1 MQVGNQPPHLAI
13 TLHDSAPLTPAPS
26 GPQTKGE
33 KINSWLGS
41 AGQQA
46 IVSGVAWG
54 FANKLAPA
62 VGKKVGE
69 SIAGPEG
76 ATAGVAIG
84 NLIGGACL
92 GIAHYSAEVACT
104 KLRTKLGHGF
114 QYQPDINGAK
124 GKKFTYNTFIATFS
138 SVGALK
144 GLVKEKLGIGKG
156 WGDVFKGV
164 GLDVASSAIGGGIA
178 QSIINLRK
186 PLVGGGGFHGELKYK
201 EIKDGPYNWREA
213 KNRIAGG
220 TVAGASGAMLDA
232 VTEMS
237 NPKGGFKVATSM
249 VMGGAKS
256 WMMLHT
262 WFNARETVGA
272 MFPKPPAATPT
283 PPEAPTAPPPPAPP
297 TQEHVAPPE
306 GSTLEIELTSQ
317 TGESSHIPTPSLLKD
332 TVESQR
338 YYGGEQSEIVAEHS
352 GANEDEK
359 TPFSSKR
366 HNTGTLES
374 VFNQSSR
381 GWERS
386 RP

>member
-1 MQVGNQPPHLAI
+1 MHVGNPQHHLAI
-13 TLHDSAPLTPAPS
+13 TMHDSAPLTPPPS

-138 SVGALK
+138 AVGAFK
-144 GLVKEKLGIGKG
+144 GLAKEKLGIGKG

-164 GLDVASSAIGGGIA
+164 GLDTVSSFIGGGIA

-186 PLVGGGGFHGELKYK
+186 PLVGGGGFHGELKYN

-220 TVAGASGAMLDA
+220 TVSGMSGAMLDA
-232 VTEMS
+232 VTEMTDA
-237 NPKGGFKVATSM
+237 KGGFKIATSM

-272 MFPKPPAATPT
+272 MFPKPPTPT
-283 PPEAPTAPPPPAPP
+283 PPEVTTTSTPPSPP
-297 TQEHVAPPE
+297 TQEQVAPPE
-306 GSTLEIELTSQ
+306 DSTLEVELTIQ
-317 TGESSHIPTPSLLKD
+317 TGESSHIPTPSLLRD
-332 TVESQR
+332 TVESMR

-352 GANEDEK
+352 DANEDET
-359 TPFSSKR
+359 TPISSKR
-366 HNTGTLES
+366 HEEKTLEDI
-374 VFNQSSR
+374 FNQSTR
-381 GWERS
+381 GGWMRS
-386 RP
+386 S

>member
-1 MQVGNQPPHLAI
+1 MQVGNQPSHLAI
-13 TLHDSAPLTPAPS
+13 TLHDSAPSAPTPS

-144 GLVKEKLGIGKG
+144 GLAKEKLGIGKG

-164 GLDVASSAIGGGIA
+164 GLDTVSSAIGGGIA

-237 NPKGGFKVATSM
+237 SPKGGFKIATSM

-283 PPEAPTAPPPPAPP
+283 PPAAPTTSTPPAPP
-297 TQEHVAPPE
+297 TQEQAALPGGNTPE
-306 GSTLEIELTSQ
+306 TELTTH
-317 TGESSHIPTPSLLKD
+317 TGDPTHIATPSLLRD

-338 YYGGEQSEIVAEHS
+338 YYGGEQSEIVDEHS
-352 GANEDEK
+352 DETTPISSRRHED
-359 TPFSSKR
+359 
-366 HNTGTLES
+366 NTLEK

-381 GWERS
+381 GWSRS
-386 RP
+386 S